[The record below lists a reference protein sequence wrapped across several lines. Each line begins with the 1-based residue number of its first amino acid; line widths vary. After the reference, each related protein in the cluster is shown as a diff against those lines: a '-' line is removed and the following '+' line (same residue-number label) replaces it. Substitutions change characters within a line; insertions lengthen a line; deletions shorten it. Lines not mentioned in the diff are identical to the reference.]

1 MKLLRIFSL
10 IAAASGFL
18 ILGACKSNEAVAPI
32 YAEPDAAPGA
42 VAPGAYIDSGK

>member
-10 IAAASGFL
+10 FAAAAGLL
-18 ILGACKSNEAVAPI
+18 ILGACKSRDVAPV
-32 YAEPDAAPGA
+32 YSQPDVVPSA

>member
-42 VAPGAYIDSGK
+42 YIDSGK

>member
-1 MKLLRIFSL
+1 MRIFSL

-18 ILGACKSNEAVAPI
+18 ILGACKSNEAVAPV